1 MTTEKQTSPLNVPN
15 ALSLLRMLLV
25 PFFVW
30 SVLATDPMTLT
41 GALLPAVIFAV
52 TSFTDCLD
60 GQIARRC
67 HLVTNLGKFL
77 DPLADKFMVFSALLV
92 LCAVRDDLGVWL
104 IAASVI
110 IIFRDLAVTS
120 LRLLAAG
127 GKGVVI
133 AASMA
138 GKIKTVSHI
147 AGILVLLLEPLW
159 WDVYGATPYASY
171 VLLAVMSLSSLLS
184 GYDYLRGYLPLL
196 GFGKEKKSPEAEA
209 EERALTMAAAH
220 LADLPPVR
228 FSENL
233 AIRSLLRSANYAE
246 HGPFNVVIVGDSV
259 SHGCFND
266 EIGINCDLVY
276 HNILRLMLGKKF
288 PNIPVNIINTA
299 VGGVT
304 AAYAAEH
311 LARDV
316 LPHRPDLVIIA
327 YGLNDVNGE
336 EEDYRHNMENII
348 ARLKAEGIDC
358 IVLTEN
364 MLNTRVDEA
373 ATPARFLAYA
383 YKTAEMQNSGKMDAF
398 VAAAR
403 EIAEIHSVPV
413 TDAYALWRNMQDAG
427 VDTTLLLC
435 QRINHPSPAMHRVF
449 AELLYHTIV
458 GERAEEGRVSA
469 LDGMYKE

>member
-1 MTTEKQTSPLNVPN
+1 MASEKQTSPLNLPN

-30 SVLATDPMTLT
+30 AALATNPFTLV
-41 GALLPAVIFAV
+41 GALLPAAIFAV

-67 HLVTNLGKFL
+67 NLVTNLGKFL
-77 DPLADKFMVFSALLV
+77 DPLADKFMVFSALLT
-92 LCAVRDDLGVWL
+92 LCVVRPDLNPWL
-104 IAASVI
+104 VVTAVI

-120 LRLLAAG
+120 LRLIAAG

-133 AASMA
+133 AASMW
-138 GKIKTVSHI
+138 GKLKTVSHI
-147 AGILVLLLEPLW
+147 AGILVIILEPLW
-159 WDVYGATPYASY
+159 WQIYGNTSYASY
-171 VLLAVMSLSSLLS
+171 VLMVIMAVAALFS
-184 GYDYLRGYLPLL
+184 GYDYLRAYLPLL

-209 EERALTMAAAH
+209 EEKALAITAAH
-220 LADLPPVR
+220 LAELPPVPY
-228 FSENL
+228 SENL
-233 AIRSLLRSANYAE
+233 ALRSLLRTANYAE
-246 HGPFNVVIVGDSV
+246 HGPFNIVILGDSV

-266 EIGINCDLVY
+266 ELGNNYHLVY

-299 VGGVT
+299 VGGVC
-304 AAYAAEH
+304 ADYALSH

-316 LPHRPDLVIIA
+316 LSHRPDLVILA
-327 YGLNDVNGE
+327 YGLNDVNRE
-336 EEDYRHNMENII
+336 EEAYRTNMEGII
-348 ARLKAEGIDC
+348 TRLQAEGIDC
-358 IVLTEN
+358 ILLTEN

-373 ATPARFLAYA
+373 ATPARYLDYA
-383 YKTAEMQNSGKMDAF
+383 RVTAEMQNSGKMDSF
-398 VAAAR
+398 VEAAR
-403 EIAEIHSVPV
+403 EIAEAHGVPV
-413 TDAYALWRNMQDAG
+413 ADAYALWRKMQDAG

-449 AELLYHTIV
+449 AELLYHCIL
-458 GERAEEGRVSA
+458 GERAEEGKVSA

>member
-92 LCAVRDDLGVWL
+92 LCAVRADLGVWL

-147 AGILVLLLEPLW
+147 AGILVILLEPLW
-159 WDVYGATPYASY
+159 WNIYSGVAYASY

-266 EIGINCDLVY
+266 EIGINSDLVY

-288 PNIPVNIINTA
+288 PNIPVHIINTA
-299 VGGVT
+299 DGGVT
-304 AAYAAEH
+304 SAYAAEH
-311 LARDV
+311 LSREV
-316 LPHRPDLVIIA
+316 LVHRPDLVIIA
-327 YGLNDVNGE
+327 YGLDDVNGE

-373 ATPARFLAYA
+373 GTPARFLQYA